1 MKKLGCKCI
10 TLQTEAS
17 MSRECPAKDL
27 AKIYYKF
34 TAKSACNKFV
44 KIRRRWTL
52 RGFNGK

>member
-10 TLQTEAS
+10 TLQTA
-17 MSRECPAKDL
+17 RECPAKDL